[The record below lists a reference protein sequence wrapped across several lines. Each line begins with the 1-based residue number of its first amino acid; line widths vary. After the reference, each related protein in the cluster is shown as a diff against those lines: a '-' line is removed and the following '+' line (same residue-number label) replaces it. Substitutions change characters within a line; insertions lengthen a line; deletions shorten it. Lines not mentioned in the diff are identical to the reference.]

1 MAARERCKGVWTAMK
16 AIGGSN
22 IWVEYAGVKNTAVGA
37 EMLSMPTRPHPARK
51 GELIDVPGRNG
62 KLFMDDGAYD
72 RVLVSVRLMVPSGEM
87 DAVHGWLTGSGLL
100 RFGDDPSRAYNASV
114 TKEFSV
120 SNRFARLR
128 GQEFSVTF
136 DCEPFRYVYPSPAD
150 VTISTSGGTITN
162 PGTVFS
168 QPKLKIT
175 GSGDFTVVVNGY
187 SIDGRSITG
196 GAIVDCELQET
207 FTPDETQSLN
217 GSFVMDEFPVL
228 KPGTNAITWT
238 GDVTKIEITPRWR
251 YL

>member
-1 MAARERCKGVWTAMK
+1 MIGFTFNGKPSSEYGVYLRTRPDIPTAERDVETLDIPGAAKPLLIDHGGYK
-16 AIGGSN
+16 AQNIEIEAYINNETNLDAVRGWLAGYGEMIFSTEPNCAYHIYITGS
-22 IWVEYAGVKNTAVGA
+22 VEYEHVGRT
-37 EMLSMPTRPHPARK
+37 LRSRS
-51 GELIDVPGRNG
+51 IIVPCT
-62 KLFMDDGAYD
+62 
-72 RVLVSVRLMVPSGEM
+72 LM
-87 DAVHGWLTGSGLL
+87 
-100 RFGDDPSRAYNASV
+100 
-114 TKEFSV
+114 
-120 SNRFARLR
+120 
-128 GQEFSVTF
+128 
-136 DCEPFRYVYPSPAD
+136 PFRYVYPSPAD
-150 VTISTSGGTITN
+150 VTISTSGGTIEN

>member
-1 MAARERCKGVWTAMK
+1 MK
-16 AIGGSN
+16 AIGRQN
-22 IWVEYAGVKNTAVGA
+22 IWMEYAGIKNAEVGA

-62 KLFMDDGAYD
+62 KLFMDEGAYD
-72 RVLVSVRLMVPSGEM
+72 RILVSVRLMVPSGEM
-87 DAVHGWLTGSGLL
+87 DAVHGWLTGSGVL
-100 RFGDDPSRAYNASV
+100 RFGDDPNRAYQAAV

-120 SNRFARLR
+120 SNRFSRLR

-136 DCEPFRYVYPSPAD
+136 DCDPFRYVYPSPAA
-150 VTISTSGGTITN
+150 VTISESGGTIEN

-168 QPKLKIT
+168 QPKLRIT

-187 SIDGRSITG
+187 SMDGREISG

-207 FTPDETQSLN
+207 FTLDETQSLN
-217 GSFVMDEFPVL
+217 SSFVMDEFPVL
-228 KPGTNAITWT
+228 RPGTNIITWS
-238 GDVTKIEITPRWR
+238 GDVTQIEITPRWR